1 MAWVKIDDHF
11 DEHPKLAE
19 VGPVGWGVWLAGLA
33 YANRNLTDGFIPFSV
48 AESIGGRWRVYIRDG
63 QGCRVWR
70 ITRSSGHVGEDVDA
84 EWVATL
90 LVEAGLWEEADGGY
104 QIHDYLDYQPSK
116 EEVVRVRALRS
127 EAGARGGKAKG
138 GKAGGRVKQSAKQS
152 AGNLLSKTQAK
163 SYPVP
168 VPVPVPEPGTMGTS
182 SGTPN
187 GVPTEAAAASAPPVS
202 PDASEPAPDSPPDAP
217 GGPDAE
223 ARPYW
228 EQFRREDHL
237 VRDFCQILNLRAPQ
251 QVKDARAFARV
262 GGLVKLVGPGLVA
275 EALLSLDVRH
285 SREPF
290 ANPVDAFAYLKAT
303 AQKQRDS
310 IAEREARAAAPPP
323 RPPQEQPMSLADI
336 CDENTRIAE
345 EEGLPAWRWEEA
357 RRRRRERETAAK
369 SAT

>member
-1 MAWVKIDDHF
+1 MAWVKIDDGF
-11 DEHPKLAE
+11 ARHPKVLA
-19 VGPVGWGVWLAGLA
+19 AGATAAHLFVA
-33 YANRNLTDGFIPFSV
+33 ALCHCNQYLTDGFV
-48 AESIGGRWRVYIRDG
+48 AE
-63 QGCRVWR
+63 
-70 ITRSSGHVGEDVDA
+70 A
-84 EWVATL
+84 VAPTL
-90 LVEAGLWEEADGGY
+90 LPPGGAWQGAADALVRVGLWEAVDGGW
-104 QIHDYLDYQPSK
+104 QVHDYLDYQPSR
-116 EEVVRVRALRS
+116 EEVLQEREQKRA
-127 EAGARGGKAKG
+127 AGR
-138 GKAGGRVKQSAKQS
+138 AGGRSSARSRRRATDDREARACQSASEVSEAEAKQNPSTCFVS
-152 AGNLLSKTQAK
+152 ASPSASEIPN
-163 SYPVP
+163 PRP

-187 GVPTEAAAASAPPVS
+187 GVPTEAAAASATPVA
-202 PDASEPAPDSPPDAP
+202 PDASEPAPDGPPDAP
-217 GGPDAE
+217 GGPEAE
-223 ARPYW
+223 VRPYW
-228 EQFRREDHL
+228 EQFRPEDYL
-237 VRDFCQILNLRAPQ
+237 VRDFCQILDLRAPQ
-251 QVKDARAFARV
+251 QVKDARAFARI

-303 AQKQRDS
+303 AQKQRDA

-323 RPPQEQPMSLADI
+323 PEPPRQQTLMDI